1 MDVERTIEFLL
12 AQQARFAERQARFD
26 EQQARLA
33 EQQVRFAEQLGEQQA
48 RFDEQHAQSASEMAE
63 LRAVVLDLADTQTRT
78 NEILVTLAERHVELA
93 AQQKITE
100 QNLNALIT
108 TVERHISGHD

>member
-1 MDVERTIEFLL
+1 MIDVERTIEFLL
-12 AQQARFAERQARFD
+12 AQQARF
-26 EQQARLA
+26 
-33 EQQVRFAEQLGEQQA
+33 
-48 RFDEQHAQSASEMAE
+48 DEQHEQSASEMAE
-63 LRAVVLDLADTQTRT
+63 LRGVVLDLADTQPRT

-93 AQQKITE
+93 AEQKITE